1 MKVTFQLNGNPI
13 TVDAVP
19 DKPLLWVLREDLGL
33 TGTKFGCGRG
43 LCGACTLHVDGEATR
58 ACAFPIKFADGKD
71 VETIE
76 NLEAQPEGKA
86 IIDAW
91 IEHDVVQCGWC
102 QPGQCMSAAGL
113 LKEKPNPTDQDID
126 NAMSGNICRCG
137 AYSRI
142 RQAIKSAA
150 SQVAK
155 GAQQ

>member
-76 NLEAQPEGKA
+76 NHHVGSS
-86 IIDAW
+86 
-91 IEHDVVQCGWC
+91 IEYHYVIRSHQHSTLIVFCSTNHD
-102 QPGQCMSAAGL
+102 
-113 LKEKPNPTDQDID
+113 
-126 NAMSGNICRCG
+126 
-137 AYSRI
+137 
-142 RQAIKSAA
+142 
-150 SQVAK
+150 
-155 GAQQ
+155 